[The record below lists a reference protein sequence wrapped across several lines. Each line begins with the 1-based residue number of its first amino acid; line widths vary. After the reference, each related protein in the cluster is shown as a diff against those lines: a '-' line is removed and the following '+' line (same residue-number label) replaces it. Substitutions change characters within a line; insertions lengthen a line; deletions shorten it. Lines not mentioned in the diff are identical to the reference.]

1 VLLDRAAAAADTGE
15 VERIFTLDNLPA
27 LLSGSLIV

>member
-1 VLLDRAAAAADTGE
+1 MLIDRTSSTPAPGD

-27 LLSGSLIV
+27 LTRGSPIV